1 MTVEPFHQLIFALS
15 VGVTGG
21 IAALLLAQA
30 GLFVWKYLPRMKL
43 PYLNVTVGAGD
54 AYRQQHR
61 AAGRQLAS
69 GLLALTVAGFATA
82 VAWLLRPGQLPVNV
96 PLWGWIGV
104 AVVLVAIIGFAGY
117 GLFRLWQRRRML
129 ALEWAACRGVG
140 ATLERLCLGGFRVFH
155 DVVIEQVR
163 MDHVVIGEKGVFVVN
178 TVARRLPKG
187 DGKAGV
193 LLQAGKLV
201 FSNGI
206 TEPVPVGEAARNLS
220 LVTAEVSRI
229 AGHRIMVRS
238 VLAIPGWQTR
248 PDGEA
253 NHLVLNESN
262 LVTLASWNNPDA
274 FLMNEDLLNLERFLT
289 QASSRIALDA

>member
-1 MTVEPFHQLIFALS
+1 
-15 VGVTGG
+15 
-21 IAALLLAQA
+21 
-30 GLFVWKYLPRMKL
+30 
-43 PYLNVTVGAGD
+43 
-54 AYRQQHR
+54 
-61 AAGRQLAS
+61 
-69 GLLALTVAGFATA
+69 
-82 VAWLLRPGQLPVNV
+82 
-96 PLWGWIGV
+96 
-104 AVVLVAIIGFAGY
+104 
-117 GLFRLWQRRRML
+117 
-129 ALEWAACRGVG
+129 
-140 ATLERLCLGGFRVFH
+140 
-155 DVVIEQVR
+155 

-178 TVARRLPKG
+178 TVARPLPKG

-289 QASSRIALDA
+289 QASSRVALDA